1 MQVPK
6 TLRNALITIRET
18 TLADAILSKDIE
30 KRYSSRL
37 VLRSEFSI
45 RSRYFKLT

>member
-6 TLRNALITIRET
+6 TLRNALVMIRKT

-30 KRYSSRL
+30 LIKRSVFVAACVTVRFFY
-37 VLRSEFSI
+37 
-45 RSRYFKLT
+45 